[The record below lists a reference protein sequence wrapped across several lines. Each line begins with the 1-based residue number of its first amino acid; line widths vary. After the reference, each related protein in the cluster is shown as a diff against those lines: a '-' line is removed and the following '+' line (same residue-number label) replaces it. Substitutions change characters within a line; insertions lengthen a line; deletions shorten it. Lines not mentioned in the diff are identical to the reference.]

1 MKKTITIAAA
11 ALLGTLAFANAAENK
26 GTSPKS
32 PGHEMQKSTTHK
44 STSTEKKG
52 TVAMSRGSSKSTA
65 MHRTQN
71 RNPMNAYARAGM
83 PPASP
88 PPLLAGQVSSKN
100 HEMYMKSLKESG
112 YDPKNDYTKAGTMND
127 RLP

>member
-11 ALLGTLAFANAAENK
+11 ALVGTLAFANAAENK
-26 GTSPKS
+26 GASPKS

-52 TVAMSRGSSKSTA
+52 TVASRGSSKSTA

-71 RNPMNAYARAGM
+71 RNAMNAYARMGA
-83 PPASP
+83 PPA
-88 PPLLAGQVSSKN
+88 PPLLAGQTSGKN

-112 YDPKNDYTKAGTMND
+112 YDPKNDYTKAGTMSD
-127 RLP
+127 KAY